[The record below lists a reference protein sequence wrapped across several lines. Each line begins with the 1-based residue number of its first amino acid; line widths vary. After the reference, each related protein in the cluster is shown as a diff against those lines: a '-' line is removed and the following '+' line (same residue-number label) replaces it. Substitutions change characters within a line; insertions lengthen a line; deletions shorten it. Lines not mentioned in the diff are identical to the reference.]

1 MQSSHLLLVRQPM
14 TPLEIKAAR
23 LALGMNQREFAEALR
38 VSGEATVRSWE
49 SGRRAISGPATVAI
63 ELMLKHTPPNLNRAS
78 ER

>member
-1 MQSSHLLLVRQPM
+1 MR
-14 TPLEIKAAR
+14 PLEIRAAR

-63 ELMLKHTPPNLNRAS
+63 ELMLKGAKL
-78 ER
+78 